1 MEFKLKHSLLAVC
14 IATGLLLSG
23 CGSDNDNNNS
33 GVITTPGGNDGG
45 TGTQPDYRFVSE
57 RPYSLDSVDTA
68 GSMKIM
74 DYTMPNV
81 RGETIT
87 TSAFVF
93 FPKTAKPEGGYKVV
107 VWQHGTLGVA
117 DECAPS
123 ANVLNPRFKD
133 PLAKELLAA
142 GYVVIAP
149 DYEGLGSTGIH
160 PYLDLKSQSI
170 STVAAVKAAQTHY
183 ADQLSKEWMTVGQS
197 QGGQASLGT
206 AEYVTQNPDAGY
218 KGAVAGAPASSLD
231 VIIFNIAPLALADA
245 EAKEKAAGLTI
256 EQRQGGSIG
265 ALATL
270 LTYSSFYAVGVK
282 ATDPQFD
289 YKTVFAADRTRDLVQ
304 LAEGTNGENGLCLD
318 TNDASK
324 PEKSLVGRFTQDIAK
339 FLTENPDKSIND
351 YPTLDRQAFYGSTS
365 LVKAIADSDPGKVKI
380 NTPVMIIQGTE
391 DMSVPYPITDAL
403 YQKYKKMDVDV
414 VFEPVLGATHTQAI
428 VQANDKLLK
437 FIQTYMPAKTVNTP

>member
-1 MEFKLKHSLLAVC
+1 MEFQLKRSLLAVFV
-14 IATGLLLSG
+14 ATGLLLGG
-23 CGSDNDNNNS
+23 CGSDNDNKAEQ
-33 GVITTPGGNDGG
+33 VITTPEP
-45 TGTQPDYRFVSE
+45 QPESKYQFVSD
-57 RPYSLDSVDTA
+57 RPYDLDSIDAA

-81 RGETIT
+81 RGETVT

-93 FPKTAKPEGGYKVV
+93 FPNTPKPEGGYKVV

-117 DECAPS
+117 DECAPT
-123 ANVLNPRFKD
+123 ANLLNPRFKD
-133 PLAKELLAA
+133 PLATELLKA

-170 STVAAVKAAQTHY
+170 SSVAAVKVAQTHY
-183 ADQLSKEWMTVGQS
+183 ADQLSKDWMTVGQS

-206 AEYVTQNPDAGY
+206 AEYITQNPDEGY
-218 KGAVAGAPASSLD
+218 KGAVAGAPASALD
-231 VIIFNIAPLALADA
+231 VIIFNIAPSALADA
-245 EAKEKAAGLTI
+245 ETKEKAAGLTI
-256 EQRQGGSIG
+256 AQRQTGSIG

-304 LAEGTNGENGLCLD
+304 LAEGTNGEDGLCLD
-318 TNDASK
+318 TNDATK
-324 PEKSLVGRFTQDIAK
+324 PEKSLRNRFAQDIAK

-351 YPTLDRQAFYGSTS
+351 YPTLDRAAFYSSPS
-365 LVKAIADSDPGKVKI
+365 LVKAIADSDPGKVAI

-403 YQKYKKMDVDV
+403 RTKYEGLGVDV
-414 VFEPVLGATHTQAI
+414 SWVPVPGATHTQAI
-428 VQANDKLLK
+428 VQANGQLLR
-437 FIQTYMPAKTVNTP
+437 FIQSHMPANGVTAP